1 MTVPSRQKTI
11 VFFASEQPSSAVL
24 AGPAVAIK
32 VGALH
37 GANLVIV
44 VVSEFLFTPAHP
56 HGRPASPR
64 IGREQRGTKKKRNKT
79 NYGENSMC
87 VCVCVC
93 VHVDIVCSI
102 ASKQRRAHP
111 RAVRHHWYILSKHES
126 SIYRRGTVSGKGHS
140 SGSPPGHPSSHV
152 GRGMA
157 TPSSWNRFRLALFR
171 AAGGPRRGFGAAL
184 PQGLAWFGLIPGRR
198 PGLFNRLCR
207 SLSLRLLTTSAAVP
221 SPTCPLSS
229 FLGVGNNKINTH
241 QRSFLSCSE
250 VDPCSLLYTMHH
262 AEGVVRKQN
271 NFR

>member
-1 MTVPSRQKTI
+1 M
-11 VFFASEQPSSAVL
+11 
-24 AGPAVAIK
+24 VA
-32 VGALH
+32 
-37 GANLVIV
+37 
-44 VVSEFLFTPAHP
+44 P
-56 HGRPASPR
+56 HRPASEENR
-64 IGREQRGTKKKRNKT
+64 EGRKRSETKQITGRT
-79 NYGENSMC
+79 AC
-87 VCVCVC
+87 LCVRVCVRVC
-93 VHVDIVCSI
+93 VHLDIVCSI

-111 RAVRHHWYILSKHES
+111 RAVRHHWNMLSKHES
-126 SIYRRGTVSGKGHS
+126 SVYRCGTVSGKGHS

-250 VDPCSLLYTMHH
+250 VDPCSLFYTL
-262 AEGVVRKQN
+262 VRSFIPCIMRRASSASKIISDERKPCLGFRAN
-271 NFR
+271 NKRIGRRSTQLDR